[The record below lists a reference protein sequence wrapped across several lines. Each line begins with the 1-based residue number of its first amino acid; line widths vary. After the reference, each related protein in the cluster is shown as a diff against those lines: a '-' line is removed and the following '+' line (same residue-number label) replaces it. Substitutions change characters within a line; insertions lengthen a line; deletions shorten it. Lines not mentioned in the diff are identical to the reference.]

1 MKYDLKINKK
11 MVSFELIEKNNN
23 YKILLDEKKYSAEL
37 VKIDSNLYSLIC
49 DGSTYTIAIQKE
61 GKRID
66 LFFKGDLFSYEIPSQ
81 RDKGGTENTS
91 GIDKISA
98 PMPGRV
104 VKLLIKTGDMVSEG
118 EGVVVVEAMKME
130 SELKTTIDGKITD
143 ISVKEGDTLDLGAH
157 ILTVESEDK
166 K

>member
-1 MKYDLKINKK
+1 MKYSLKVNKK
-11 MVSFELIEKNNN
+11 IISFDLTEEEGN
-23 YKILLDEKKYSAEL
+23 YQILLDKKKYSGEL

-61 GKRID
+61 GKEIS
-66 LFFKGDLFSYEIPSQ
+66 LFFKGDLFTYEIPSQ
-81 RDKGGTENTS
+81 RDKGGSENTS

-104 VKLLIKTGDMVSEG
+104 VKLLKSVGDNVVEG
-118 EGVVVVEAMKME
+118 DGVVVVEAMKME
-130 SELKTTIDGKITD
+130 SELKTSIDGKITD

-157 ILTVESEDK
+157 ILTVESPDK

>member
-1 MKYDLKINKK
+1 MKYSLKVNKK
-11 MVSFELIEKNNN
+11 IISFDLTEEEGN
-23 YKILLDEKKYSAEL
+23 YQISLDKKKYSGEL

-61 GKRID
+61 GKEIS
-66 LFFKGDLFSYEIPSQ
+66 LFFKGDLFTYEIPSQ
-81 RDKGGTENTS
+81 RDKGGSENTS

-104 VKLLIKTGDMVSEG
+104 VKLLKSVGDNVVEG
-118 EGVVVVEAMKME
+118 DGVVVVEAMKME
-130 SELKTTIDGKITD
+130 SELKTSIDGKITD

-157 ILTVESEDK
+157 ILTVESPDK